1 VRAFGSG
8 TVNNVPLKFQ
18 FWYDFAS
25 PYSYLSAMRI
35 EGLASAAGFE
45 AEWKPFLLGPIFKR
59 QGWGTSPF
67 NIYDA
72 KGRYMWR
79 DIERL
84 SAKYG
89 IQFRKPSEFPRNG
102 VLVSRVAIASESRE
116 RRMSFSKLVFIA
128 NFAEDRDIS
137 DEAVIA
143 SILGSLGVEPGNV
156 ITRALSQENK
166 GKLRE
171 NTEEAIKLGIFG
183 APSFVAGEEIFWG
196 NDRLEDAIEWRRD
209 LGEQVR

>member
-1 VRAFGSG
+1 M
-8 TVNNVPLKFQ
+8 VPLKFQ

-35 EGLASAAGFE
+35 EDMARASG
-45 AEWKPFLLGPIFKR
+45 AETEWRPFLLGPIFKS
-59 QGWGTSPF
+59 QGWDTSPF

-89 IQFRKPSEFPRNG
+89 IPFRKPSEFPRNG
-102 VLVSRVAIASESRE
+102 VLASRVALASESCEWRS
-116 RRMSFSKLVFIA
+116 RFSKLVFTA
-128 NFAEDRDIS
+128 NFVEDRDIS

-143 SILGSLGVEPGNV
+143 SILESLGEEPES
-156 ITRALSQENK
+156 IIRSALSDENK
-166 GKLRE
+166 GKLRRA
-171 NTEEAIKLGIFG
+171 TEDAIGRGLFG
-183 APSFVAGEEIFWG
+183 APSFVVDGEIFWG
-196 NDRLEDAIEWRRD
+196 SDRLEDALDWYGR
-209 LGEQVR
+209 